1 MARFIRRHGARRG
14 RSLAGLTFIGEAP
27 LETSSIL
34 VVEYDGDRLTERSV
48 TDLAEAMPPPEAT
61 HRTWINIYGLHDVE
75 LIRQAG
81 RLFQIHP
88 LILQDVIDTD
98 QRPNFLDMGDWIFLL
113 VKMLRF
119 NKAGDAIISEQ
130 LGLVL
135 GSNFLLTFQ
144 ERQGDVFDPVRER
157 LRKSQGRVRGAGADY
172 LMYALLDAV
181 VDNYI
186 LVVERLGERVEE
198 VDEIL
203 EEAEDGVLEQI
214 RNYKREMNYLRK
226 TIRPSREAILQLA
239 KADSDLVH
247 DTTLPF
253 LRDLE
258 GLATRASEAIDT
270 YRDMLTDQLGTY
282 RAAVGM
288 KLNEI
293 MKLLTIYTALFIP
306 LTFLVGIYGMN
317 FDFMPELRFRQA
329 YFIVLGVMAV
339 ITLVMLRFFRRKG
352 WL

>member
-1 MARFIRRHGARRG
+1 
-14 RSLAGLTFIGEAP
+14 

-34 VVEYDGDRLTERSV
+34 VVEYDSDRLTERSV

-61 HRTWINIYGLHDVE
+61 YRTWINLYGLHDVE

-98 QRPNFLDMGDWIFLL
+98 QRPNFVDMGDWIFLL

-135 GSNFLLTFQ
+135 GPNFLLTFQ

-172 LMYALLDAV
+172 LMYALLDTV

-186 LVVERLGERVEE
+186 LVVERLG
-198 VDEIL
+198 
-203 EEAEDGVLEQI
+203 EDGVLEQI

-239 KADSDLVH
+239 KADSDLIH

-270 YRDMLTDQLGTY
+270 YRDMLGDQLGTY

-293 MKLLTIYTALFIP
+293 MKLLTIYTAIFIP

-317 FDFMPELRFRQA
+317 FDFMPELRFRQG
-329 YFIVLGVMAV
+329 YFIVLGVMAA
-339 ITLVMLRFFRRKG
+339 ITVVMLRFFRRKG